1 MGPPLTPLPVTKVFA
16 EKQGLKLVGD
26 ARDIMV
32 PNKYQ
37 SEVLRWCV
45 ENGIVV
51 EVYARDA
58 NDAMAQRLFNVNLWR
73 IKDEAHRTL
82 FILRWT

>member
-1 MGPPLTPLPVTKVFA
+1 MGSPLTPLPGTKVFA
-16 EKQGLKLVGD
+16 ERHGLKLVGD

-37 SEVLRWCV
+37 SEVLRWCA

-58 NDAMAQRLFNVNLWR
+58 SDAMAQRLFNVNLWR
-73 IKDEAHRTL
+73 VKDEAHRTL

>member
-1 MGPPLTPLPVTKVFA
+1 MTPLPVTKVFA
-16 EKQGLKLVGD
+16 ERYSLKLVGD

-32 PNKYQ
+32 SNKYQ
-37 SEVLRWCV
+37 SEVLRWCA

-58 NDAMAQRLFNVNLWR
+58 NDAMVQRLFNVNLWR
-73 IKDEAHRTL
+73 VKDEAHRTL

>member
-16 EKQGLKLVGD
+16 ERYSLKLVGD
-26 ARDIMV
+26 AHDIMV

-37 SEVLRWCV
+37 SEVLRWCA

-58 NDAMAQRLFNVNLWR
+58 NDAMVQRLFNVNLWR
-73 IKDEAHRTL
+73 VKDEAHRTL
-82 FILRWT
+82 FILRWA

>member
-1 MGPPLTPLPVTKVFA
+1 MGPPLTPLPDIKVFA
-16 EKQGLKLVGD
+16 EKYGLRLVGD
-26 ARDIMV
+26 PRDIMV

-37 SEVLRWCV
+37 SEVLRWCR

-58 NDAMAQRLFNVNLWR
+58 NDAMVQRLFNVNLWR
-73 IKDEAHRTL
+73 VKDEAHRTL

>member
-16 EKQGLKLVGD
+16 ERYSLKLVGD

-32 PNKYQ
+32 SNKYQ

-45 ENGIVV
+45 ENGIVA